1 MSELR
6 QREPRLVDEGF
17 LRWLRKKPCC
27 VCGKAPPSDA
37 CHIRFGSEAYSKRNV
52 GMGEKPD
59 DRWAIPMCRK
69 CHTKQHGMNE
79 QEFYQERRILPLLL
93 AQRLYSEFGGSG
105 GQIRHKKK
113 PRTVIRPKGFEKRK
127 IPSRPFAKRDWPG

>member
-1 MSELR
+1 
-6 QREPRLVDEGF
+6 
-17 LRWLRKKPCC
+17 
-27 VCGKAPPSDA
+27 
-37 CHIRFGSEAYSKRNV
+37 
-52 GMGEKPD
+52 MGEKPD